1 MKKASSRWSDFGL
14 RFELEADLL
23 EAFKFECVGDSQRCW
38 CKVMGEWLEEGGTS
52 EYPATWEGVLNV
64 LEDVEYKRVARE
76 LERVLVSVVK
86 PRVNDSGIVP

>member
-1 MKKASSRWSDFGL
+1 MKKVSSRWSDFGL

-52 EYPATWEGVLNV
+52 EYPATWEGLVTA
-64 LEDVEYKRVARE
+64 LEDVEYERVARE
-76 LERVLVSVVK
+76 LERVLVSVI
-86 PRVNDSGIVP
+86 RLA